1 MRSRIWLVALAV
13 TFAMAAPAMTASRS
27 AEQPAV
33 ADREGEV
40 VALRLQIEGARA
52 LVKSTLSHGE
62 LSEEQVELALD
73 YVESWVQ
80 SYSSMALTDSSAD
93 SLDTMQQYIDGK
105 LIPHLDEMGLSLI
118 SNGIAATTA
127 DWARANIQLRKR
139 LPDVPSDAPTHTQE

>member
-13 TFAMAAPAMTASRS
+13 ALAMAAPAMTASRS

-52 LVKSTLSHGE
+52 LVKSTLSYGE

-127 DWARANIQLRKR
+127 DWTRANIQLRKQ